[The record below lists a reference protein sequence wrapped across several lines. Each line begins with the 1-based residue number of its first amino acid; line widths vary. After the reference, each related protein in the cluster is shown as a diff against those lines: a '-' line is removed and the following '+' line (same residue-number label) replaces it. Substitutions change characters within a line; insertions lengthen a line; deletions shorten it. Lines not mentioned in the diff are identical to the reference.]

1 MNAALHQSYENVA
14 AHSRAHGIE
23 AAQLRTVQIARRARR
38 RARVRRLLAR

>member
-14 AHSRAHGIE
+14 AHSRAHRLE
-23 AAQLRTVQIARRARR
+23 ATQLRIVQLARRAER